1 MQLLLVRHGESSGN
15 VTRQLQRPDEAL
27 TERGRRQAR
36 ELAAF
41 LAERPDLRVVYTS
54 PLARAVETAAIV
66 GAAIGLRP
74 IPLAGLAEIDVGD
87 AAGMTFDEWAARDP
101 EAAQRWREE
110 GIDYAW
116 PNGESGRQLA
126 ARTAAE
132 IDRVISAHRLDRGA
146 VVVVSHGGAL
156 AWAISH
162 LLREPRDRWPDHQLL
177 NCSLTEITIED
188 DEQAVSFV
196 CHNEVGHLSP
206 EPVEEAALGQVPG
219 GDE

>member
-1 MQLLLVRHGESSGN
+1 MRLLLVRHGESLGN
-15 VTRQLQRPDEAL
+15 LTRQLQPRDEPL
-27 TERGRRQAR
+27 TERGQRQAR

-54 PLARAVETAAIV
+54 PLTRAYQTAAII

-74 IPLAGLAEIDVGD
+74 IPLEGLAEINVGD

-101 EAAQRWREE
+101 ASAGRWREE
-110 GIDYAW
+110 GLDFIW
-116 PNGESGRQLA
+116 PGGESGRQLA

-132 IDRVISAHRLDRGA
+132 IDRIVSVHRLDRGA

-162 LLREPRDRWPDHQLL
+162 LLREPGDRWPSAHMRLD
-177 NCSLTEITIED
+177 NCSVTEVALDRAIW
-188 DEQAVSFV
+188 
-196 CHNEVGHLSP
+196 EVGQPATFLRRNAIAHLSALAD
-206 EPVEEAALGQVPG
+206 AAAEQG
-219 GDE
+219 